1 MNMTAK
7 QKLESL
13 TNAWYGFFFVSAVA
27 NLLRDFGVIKA
38 VFAALSFAATSFV
51 VWFIGRRLQ
60 SKSSLTRMLMLIIAG
75 IGTLSGSYAAAKLSW
90 MFVHEWSLWILISA
104 LWSASAVVMYVR
116 SWRTLTDSTVK
127 AYFG

>member
-1 MNMTAK
+1 MTAK

-38 VFAALSFAATSFV
+38 VFAALSFAATSFI

-60 SKSSLTRMLMLIIAG
+60 SKSGLTRMLMLIIAG

-116 SWRTLTDSTVK
+116 SWRTLTDASVK